1 MTRLLQTHSWLQTS
15 NGWKE
20 EFDPPPILQQNM
32 VDVTMNNNTISF
44 PIFCQSIQQSHPV
57 GIFNGG
63 NPLAHSF
70 SLIMFNLILNTLIT
84 RSLQVLLKPLKQPV
98 IISQIIVSRFLHLVI
113 LKPLWEWEA
122 KPALLGT
129 WQPTILDVI
138 SLPIYLI
145 ILHFHDP
152 FLFLILLLVAWSPI
166 YMISFRGSIGK
177 RYFLIELGNGI

>member
-1 MTRLLQTHSWLQTS
+1 MTS
-15 NGWKE
+15 NILGIFVICLQFFFIFGK
-20 EFDPPPILQQNM
+20 FTKSYSHSDPPPILQQNM

-113 LKPLWEWEA
+113 
-122 KPALLGT
+122 T
-129 WQPTILDVI
+129 WVD
-138 SLPIYLI
+138 
-145 ILHFHDP
+145 
-152 FLFLILLLVAWSPI
+152 
-166 YMISFRGSIGK
+166 R
-177 RYFLIELGNGI
+177 